1 MKDLAAVNEFAHLDR
16 DEPQEKKIHYS
27 GLYFKFIGLTL
38 VCSLVPLLLVGWAIN
53 IHYTRFTV
61 SRMTDSFQTQVDYH
75 RRIIESFLQE
85 RCSRLRLIAETHS
98 RDILTQRANLSRVF
112 EIMNREY
119 GSLTDLGLI
128 DDHGRHLAYVGP
140 YDLMDKN
147 YSEALWFGQVM
158 EKGIYISDM
167 FSGFREVPHFVI
179 AVTRAENEGIWI
191 LRATIDTDAFR
202 SLVEDV
208 RIGKTGEVYLI
219 NQQGIFQTSPRFSG
233 QIMENAPFLVG
244 PIHEGI
250 RVHVSK
256 SDTKE
261 TQQPFPGKIV
271 ATTWLDEPR
280 WMLVVMQDYSEAFN
294 EVSRA
299 NVAILVFLHLSAAT
313 ILIVTILITR
323 YMIKLIRKRDTQADR
338 LNRQLMQAGKL
349 AAVGELSAGVAHEI
363 NNPLAI
369 VLTERQI
376 LLDSAEQTPDLDD
389 RFRRQLIKSL
399 HQMDLQ
405 VHRCKRIT
413 QNLLRFSRRTK
424 PSIETVDLNAFITEV
439 IELVEREAKTSGI
452 RFLADLEENLPS
464 LLSDPSQLQQV
475 FLNMITNAIDAH
487 DGKPYG
493 IIHISTQS
501 DDQNRG
507 VRILI
512 ADTGS
517 GISPECISKV
527 FDPFFTT
534 KPVGKGTGLGLSICY
549 SSIKQLGGDI
559 TVKSDQGEGTE
570 FTIFLP
576 YRPPM
581 NPNESMPEGHE
592 IDELGMS

>member
-1 MKDLAAVNEFAHLDR
+1 
-16 DEPQEKKIHYS
+16 
-27 GLYFKFIGLTL
+27 
-38 VCSLVPLLLVGWAIN
+38 
-53 IHYTRFTV
+53 
-61 SRMTDSFQTQVDYH
+61 
-75 RRIIESFLQE
+75 
-85 RCSRLRLIAETHS
+85 
-98 RDILTQRANLSRVF
+98 
-112 EIMNREY
+112 
-119 GSLTDLGLI
+119 
-128 DDHGRHLAYVGP
+128 
-140 YDLMDKN
+140 
-147 YSEALWFGQVM
+147 
-158 EKGIYISDM
+158 
-167 FSGFREVPHFVI
+167 
-179 AVTRAENEGIWI
+179 
-191 LRATIDTDAFR
+191 
-202 SLVEDV
+202 
-208 RIGKTGEVYLI
+208 
-219 NQQGIFQTSPRFSG
+219 
-233 QIMENAPFLVG
+233 
-244 PIHEGI
+244 
-250 RVHVSK
+250 
-256 SDTKE
+256 
-261 TQQPFPGKIV
+261 
-271 ATTWLDEPR
+271 
-280 WMLVVMQDYSEAFN
+280 MLVVMQDYSEAFN
-294 EVSRA
+294 EVNRA

-592 IDELGMS
+592 IDDMTRLLTTRGYLVTAVDNGEAALQILGEKDFDVIVLDLKMPGMDGITTLKEIGKLGLFAQTLILTGHGSIDTALEAIKLGAYDYLTKPCEIDDLVNKIEGAWEKKNEKENKDTQEKIQKVVESPSSVFDLFPKRKD

>member
-1 MKDLAAVNEFAHLDR
+1 MGELAAVNESAHLDR
-16 DEPQEKKIHYS
+16 DDPQEKKIHYS

-53 IHYTRFTV
+53 IHYTRFAV

-75 RRIIESFLQE
+75 RKIIESFLQE

-98 RDILTQRANLSRVF
+98 RDILTQRANLLGVF

-119 GSLTDLGLI
+119 GSLTDLGVI
-128 DDHGRHLAYVGP
+128 DDHGTHLAYVGP

-179 AVTRAENEGIWI
+179 AVTRAENDGIWI

-208 RIGKTGEVYLI
+208 RIGKTGEVYLL

-233 QIMENAPFLVG
+233 QIMENAPFPAG

-250 RVHVSK
+250 RVRASK
-256 SDTKE
+256 VDAKE
-261 TQQPFPGKIV
+261 TQQPFPGKIM
-271 ATTWLDEPR
+271 ATTWLEEPQ

-294 EVSRA
+294 EANRA
-299 NVAILVFLHLSAAT
+299 NVAILIFLHLSA
-313 ILIVTILITR
+313 VTILVVTIMITR

-369 VLTERQI
+369 ILTERQL
-376 LLDSAEQTPDLDD
+376 LLDSAEQTPALDD
-389 RFRRQLIKSL
+389 HFRTQLTQSL
-399 HQMDLQ
+399 DQMDRQ

-424 PSIETVDLNAFITEV
+424 PSIEAVDLNAFVMEIV
-439 IELVEREAKTSGI
+439 ELVEREARTSGI
-452 RFLADLEENLPS
+452 KLICDLDENLAPF
-464 LLSDPSQLQQV
+464 LSDFSQLQQV
-475 FLNMITNAIDAH
+475 LLNMVTNAIDAH
-487 DGKPYG
+487 NGKPYG
-493 IIHISTQS
+493 TINIRTRS
-501 DDQNRG
+501 DEKNHG
-507 VRILI
+507 VRLVF

-517 GISPECISKV
+517 GISSEDLAKI

-534 KPVGKGTGLGLSICY
+534 KPVGRGTGLGLSICY
-549 SSIKQLGGDI
+549 SIVRQLGGNI

-581 NPNESMPEGHE
+581 NPNGSMSEDCGIHG
-592 IDELGMS
+592 LGLS

>member
-1 MKDLAAVNEFAHLDR
+1 VEDLARINDGAHYDK
-16 DEPQEKKIHYS
+16 DESQEKRIHYS
-27 GLYFKFIGLTL
+27 GLYCKFIGLTL
-38 VCSLVPLLLVGWAIN
+38 VCSLVPLLLVGWVIN
-53 IHYTRFTV
+53 IHYTRFAV
-61 SRMTDSFQTQVDYH
+61 SRMTESFQTQVGYH

-98 RDILTQRANLSRVF
+98 RDILEQRANLFGIF
-112 EIMNREY
+112 EIMDREY
-119 GSLTDLGLI
+119 GSLTDLGVI

-158 EKGIYISDM
+158 KKGIYISDM

-179 AVTRAENEGIWI
+179 AVTRTENDGIWI

-208 RIGKTGEVYLI
+208 RIGKTGEVYLL
-219 NQQGIFQTSPRFSG
+219 NRQGVFQTSPRFSG
-233 QIMENAPFLVG
+233 QIMENAPFPAG

-250 RVHVSK
+250 RVLVSK
-256 SDTKE
+256 ADTKE

-271 ATTWLDEPR
+271 ATTWLDEPQ

-294 EVSRA
+294 EANRA

-323 YMIKLIRKRDTQADR
+323 YMIKLIRKRDIQADR

-376 LLDSAEQTPDLDD
+376 LLDSAEQIPDLDD
-389 RFRRQLIKSL
+389 RFKRQLTQSL
-399 HQMDLQ
+399 DQMDLQ

-424 PSIETVDLNAFITEV
+424 PSIETVDLNAFIIEV

-452 RFLADLEENLPS
+452 RFLSDLEENLPS

-487 DGKPYG
+487 DGKSYG

-501 DDQNRG
+501 DDQNQG
-507 VRILI
+507 VRVLF

-517 GISPECISKV
+517 GIPSEYTAKV

-534 KPVGKGTGLGLSICY
+534 KPPGKGTGLGLSICY

-559 TVKSDQGEGTE
+559 TVKSNQAEGTE

-576 YRPPM
+576 YRP
-581 NPNESMPEGHE
+581 SMKPKGSVPEGHE
-592 IDELGMS
+592 IHGLGVS